1 VHPDDPDAKVKWLAA
16 EALRG
21 VGGLILDKEGKRFCD
36 DLGTRDYVTG
46 RMWDHNKPPYRLVLN
61 SAAASSIEWHCKHYE
76 GRGLMKKFASGADL
90 AKEMGIPLSQLDS
103 SFKHYNKVAKEG
115 GDPWGKKY
123 FDAVPFDVKDSFYVA
138 IICPVLHYTMGGIQ
152 IDADANC
159 VKTDGT
165 KIIGVYGAGEVNGGV
180 HGLNRLG
187 GSSLL
192 DCVVFGRVAGASAAA
207 YLLSET
213 LKRPAAVGYQGAI
226 QSNVRFD
233 PQSKRV
239 SVDFSWDNEL
249 SASTPVAPKAG
260 VSAPPSPPQSVP
272 TLQPY
277 DKPDRNKVWTMEEV
291 SKHNKKDDCWVVV
304 NGQVLNTTK
313 FLPDHPGGAKAILL
327 YAGKDATE
335 EFNMLHEP
343 SVIEKYAPDV
353 IIGKIKK

>member
-1 VHPDDPDAKVKWLAA
+1 
-16 EALRG
+16 
-21 VGGLILDKEGKRFCD
+21 
-36 DLGTRDYVTG
+36 
-46 RMWDHNKPPYRLVLN
+46 M
-61 SAAASSIEWHCKHYE
+61 
-76 GRGLMKKFASGADL
+76 
-90 AKEMGIPLSQLDS
+90 PLSNIQQS
-103 SFKHYNKVAKEG
+103 CKRRVFHIKGNGIKVFLS
-115 GDPWGKKY
+115 PRI
-123 FDAVPFDVKDSFYVA
+123 VK
-138 IICPVLHYTMGGIQ
+138 P
-152 IDADANC
+152 
-159 VKTDGT
+159 DGT
-165 KIIGVYGAGEVNGGV
+165 KILGVYGAGEVNGGV

-249 SASTPVAPKAG
+249 SASTPVPVAPKAAAP
-260 VSAPPSPPQSVP
+260 VSAPSPPSSVP
-272 TLQPY
+272 TVQPY

-291 SKHNKKDDCWVVV
+291 AKHNKKDDCWVVV